1 MSWVTVVWSMIASAC
16 LTLALVHAL
25 VWLRRR
31 DALANL
37 LFAVMALVTA
47 LLAAGELRMMR
58 AATPEQFGTAVL
70 WIHVPAWA
78 LVLSRVGF
86 VRLYLRAGR
95 RWLAWT
101 ICGTRTLSLILNF
114 STGVNLNYRDIT
126 ALQHIPFLGEPV
138 SVARGVPNPWMLVG
152 QLSLLLLLIF
162 VVDAAL
168 TVWRRG
174 DRREALVV
182 GGGMMFCVLMGTA
195 QAILVFWG
203 VVSFPITASLF
214 SMGILAVM
222 AFELSRNLLRATE
235 LSEDLRESEQ
245 RMDLAANAADLG
257 LWVWDIARDEIW
269 TTDKGRDF
277 FGFAKA
283 EPQDFAHFA
292 GRLHPDDR
300 DPVRVAVAAALEDG
314 GEYHS
319 EYRVLSGGQPVRWIA
334 ARGRVE
340 FSADRRPLRMRGVSI
355 DITARKQAEQ
365 EVQERRAELTHL
377 SRVAMLGELSGSL
390 AHELNQPLTAI
401 LSNAQAAQRFLARP
415 EIDRAELG
423 EILGDI
429 VDADRHAGEVIR
441 SLRLLLK
448 KGAVQR
454 QPLDANE
461 VVQEVLNLVRSDLL
475 SHQVAAETELAP
487 ELPTV
492 NGDRVQLQQ
501 VLLNLVMNACDA
513 MAGRDGAGRLL
524 CVSTRWTEGEG
535 VRVSVRDNGLG
546 IPAGSLERVFEPF
559 FTTKPHGLGLGL
571 AVCRSILSA
580 HGGGLSAENHPG
592 GGAVFH
598 FTLPVQIRASP

>member
-1 MSWVTVVWSMIASAC
+1 MTASAC
-16 LTLALVHAL
+16 LTLALVHGL
-25 VWLRRR
+25 VWLWRREAR
-31 DALANL
+31 ANM
-37 LFAVMALVTA
+37 LFALTAVATA
-47 LLAAGELRMMR
+47 LLAAGEVWMMR
-58 AATPEQFGTAVL
+58 AGTPEQFDMAVR
-70 WIHVPAWA
+70 WTHVPVWA
-78 LVLSRVGF
+78 LIVSLVGF

-95 RWLAWT
+95 RWLGWAV
-101 ICGTRTLSLILNF
+101 CGVRTLSLILDF
-114 STGVNLNYRDIT
+114 STGANLNYLEIT
-126 ALQHIPFLGEPV
+126 ALRHIPFLGESI
-138 SVARGVPNPWMLVG
+138 SVAEGVPNPWMLVG
-152 QLSLLLLLIF
+152 QLSLLMLIVF
-162 VVDAAL
+162 VADAAV

-174 DRREALVV
+174 DRREALMV
-182 GGGMMFCVLMGTA
+182 GGGTAFFILMGA
-195 QAILVFWG
+195 GQATLVFWG
-203 VVSFPITASLF
+203 IISAPITASLF
-214 SMGILAVM
+214 YMGIVAAM
-222 AFELSRNLLRATE
+222 GFELSHDVFRATE
-235 LSEDLRESEQ
+235 LSEELRESER
-245 RMDLAANAADLG
+245 RMDLAANAADLA

-269 TTDKGRDF
+269 TTDKGRDL

-292 GRLHPDDR
+292 ERLHPDDH
-300 DPVRVAVAAALEDG
+300 DPVRSAVAAAFENG

-319 EYRVLSGGQPVRWIA
+319 EYRVLSGAQPLRWIA

-340 FSADRRPLRMRGVSI
+340 FAADRRPLRMRGVSI

-365 EVQERRAELTHL
+365 EVQDRRAELTHL

-415 EIDRAELG
+415 ELDRAELE

-448 KGAVQR
+448 KGEVRR

-461 VVQEVLNLVRSDLL
+461 VVREVLNLVRSDLL
-475 SHQVAAETELAP
+475 NHRVASETELAP
-487 ELPTV
+487 DLPAV
-492 NGDRVQLQQ
+492 SGDRVQLQQ

-513 MAGRDGAGRLL
+513 MAGSDGAVRLL
-524 CVSTRWTEGEG
+524 CVSTRWIAGEG
-535 VRVSVRDNGLG
+535 VRVSVRDHGHG
-546 IPAGSLERVFEPF
+546 IPGDSLGRVFEPF

-580 HGGGLSAENHPG
+580 HGGGLSADNHPG

-598 FTLPVQIRASP
+598 FILPADIRAGI